1 MEGIENENE
10 RSLSNIQAYEKK
22 EKNLN
27 PIRRIHSVFLLYL
40 HLKPFHA
47 SRFIN
52 LLIFLTPYICTA
64 IVFMFQ
70 QIVCLISP

>member
-10 RSLSNIQAYEKK
+10 RSLSNIQANEKK
-22 EKNLN
+22 EQNLN
-27 PIRRIHSVFLLYL
+27 PIRRIYSFFFFYL

-52 LLIFLTPYICTA
+52 LLIF
-64 IVFMFQ
+64 
-70 QIVCLISP
+70 